1 MTNNQFDN
9 FFREQLKD
17 HSTAIPDGLW
27 EKIMPKNKKRPTT
40 FYFLNNWGLSL
51 LVTSLILGGIYGST
65 SYIHSLNNHFVKRI
79 SIIEKNTIANGT
91 KLAVENNTSAK
102 NKAIPN
108 ESIEIILT
116 NNLVKNTAKIAKQKQ
131 PILSNN
137 HIKNTLPNNLQTD
150 NYTNSTQFINE
161 SKNKP
166 VAGKDGSIINKSQ
179 VSGNSF
185 LNNKAAFQK
194 GTAPSMLFNQSVE
207 ENKAVFTKIDESL
220 PILINATDANNHFS
234 LVNKTLDFN
243 EHDKKIQGIIICPSI
258 KGRSSF
264 NSDWGIELYASPDYA
279 LKYVSNISAPQQYLD
294 KKDSSEQMQISYTA
308 GFRLIKPLN
317 DNFLLK
323 AGFQYSQL
331 NQKFSYRNE
340 NEYKTTTVITAR
352 TIIRSAGDT
361 ILVSD
366 TSVLRQ
372 IGYSVNTV
380 HNQFRSIDI
389 PVTLGYQFGNDD
401 LKFGINAGVVFN
413 LSSWY
418 QGEIL
423 DTTYAS
429 VPMNKVS
436 NALYKTNIGMGLY
449 TSMSLIKRINDNT
462 HLFFE
467 PYFRYNLS
475 NMTNSASPYN
485 QRFHIGGLS
494 VGLRFDLN
502 R

>member
-1 MTNNQFDN
+1 LTSSLGTNSKTIRLQCQKAFGKKLCPRIKN
-9 FFREQLKD
+9 RP
-17 HSTAIPDGLW
+17 TAFYL
-27 EKIMPKNKKRPTT
+27 PKNLGLGILIATLIIAGLYGGFKYEQTT
-40 FYFLNNWGLSL
+40 N
-51 LVTSLILGGIYGST
+51 
-65 SYIHSLNNHFVKRI
+65 
-79 SIIEKNTIANGT
+79 
-91 KLAVENNTSAK
+91 
-102 NKAIPN
+102 
-108 ESIEIILT
+108 
-116 NNLVKNTAKIAKQKQ
+116 NNLVKTTNSIDNNSKSVAQNSKNATQENIGAENTADITTVKIEKTVAFSASKT
-131 PILSNN
+131 NN
-137 HIKNTLPNNLQTD
+137 ENNLVNNNTTRSLLLKNQT
-150 NYTNSTQFINE
+150 TNKIVLISEQLV
-161 SKNKP
+161 NKQNVNNANT
-166 VAGKDGSIINKSQ
+166 VAGKISANRIENKSADE
-179 VSGNSF
+179 S
-185 LNNKAAFQK
+185 NKLA
-194 GTAPSMLFNQSVE
+194 E
-207 ENKAVFTKIDESL
+207 ENYVAFTKINPSFS
-220 PILINATDANNHFS
+220 ILLNTTELNNSFS
-234 LVNKTLDFN
+234 LVNKTLFYN
-243 EHDKKIQGIIICPSI
+243 AHDKKIQGIIICPNI

-264 NSDWGIELYASPDYA
+264 NTDWGIELYASPDYA

-340 NEYKTTTVITAR
+340 NEIKTTTVITAR

>member
-1 MTNNQFDN
+1 MINNQFDK

-17 HSTAIPDGLW
+17 HSAPVPEGLW
-27 EKIMPKNKKRPTT
+27 EKIMPKDKKRPIA
-40 FYFLNNWGLSL
+40 FYLSKKLGLGIL
-51 LVTSLILGGIYGST
+51 IASLIIAGIYGGFKYQQPT
-65 SYIHSLNNHFVKRI
+65 N
-79 SIIEKNTIANGT
+79 
-91 KLAVENNTSAK
+91 
-102 NKAIPN
+102 
-108 ESIEIILT
+108 
-116 NNLVKNTAKIAKQKQ
+116 NNLVKTNT
-131 PILSNN
+131 PIDNSNTPVLQT
-137 HIKNTLPNNLQTD
+137 IKNTSTENYSYSLPAKSKSKNQIKNSTENLIDKQKSSSSVALIENKDEKGTLSTVTLKESAD
-150 NYTNSTQFINE
+150 ENYT
-161 SKNKP
+161 
-166 VAGKDGSIINKSQ
+166 A
-179 VSGNSF
+179 
-185 LNNKAAFQK
+185 
-194 GTAPSMLFNQSVE
+194 
-207 ENKAVFTKIDESL
+207 FTKINPSL
-220 PILINATDANNHFS
+220 PILLNTTESNTSNA
-234 LVNKTLDFN
+234 LVNKTLLYN
-243 EHDKKIQGIIICPSI
+243 AHDKKIQGIIICPNVKS
-258 KGRSSF
+258 RSSF
-264 NSDWGIELYASPDYA
+264 NTDWGIELYASPDYA

-317 DNFLLK
+317 NNFLLK

-340 NEYKTTTVITAR
+340 NEIKTTTVITTR
-352 TIIRSAGDT
+352 IIIRSAGDT
-361 ILVSD
+361 ILVRD
-366 TSVLRQ
+366 TSVLQQ
-372 IGYSVNTV
+372 IGYNIKTV

-449 TSMSLIKRINDNT
+449 TSISLIKRINDNT

-475 NMTNSASPYN
+475 NMTNSVSPYN

-494 VGLRFDLN
+494 VGLRFNLN

>member
-1 MTNNQFDN
+1 MTNNQFDQ

-17 HSTAIPDGLW
+17 HSAPVPEGLW
-27 EKIMPKNKKRPTT
+27 EKIMPKDKKRPTA
-40 FYFLNNWGLSL
+40 FYLPKNVGLGIL
-51 LVTSLILGGIYGST
+51 IASLIIAGLYGGFKYEQAT
-65 SYIHSLNNHFVKRI
+65 
-79 SIIEKNTIANGT
+79 
-91 KLAVENNTSAK
+91 
-102 NKAIPN
+102 
-108 ESIEIILT
+108 T
-116 NNLVKNTAKIAKQKQ
+116 NNLVNTNIDNNRK
-131 PILSNN
+131 PIDQN
-137 HIKNTLPNNLQTD
+137 IKHTNSEGIRIENTTIVSSIKKE
-150 NYTNSTQFINE
+150 TNSTNSMVANNATKVVENQAII
-161 SKNKP
+161 SKN
-166 VAGKDGSIINKSQ
+166 SIEYNLANKIKADNYSYSFPAKSQ
-179 VSGNSF
+179 SKNQIKI
-185 LNNKAAFQK
+185 LTENIIDNKKSSASTTLIQNKNEK
-194 GTAPSMLFNQSVE
+194 GTLSTVTLNGSAD
-207 ENKAVFTKIDESL
+207 ENYTAFTKINPSF
-220 PILINATDANNHFS
+220 PILLNTTQSNNHFS
-234 LVNKTLDFN
+234 LVNKTLVYN
-243 EHDKKIQGIIICPSI
+243 AHDKKIQGIIICPNI

-264 NSDWGIELYASPDYA
+264 NTDWGIEFYASPDYA
-279 LKYVSNISAPQQYLD
+279 LKYVSNISAAQQYLD

-340 NEYKTTTVITAR
+340 NEIKTTTVITAR

-361 ILVSD
+361 VLVSD
-366 TSVLRQ
+366 TSVLQQ
-372 IGYSVNTV
+372 IGYKIKTV

-389 PVTLGYQFGNDD
+389 PVTIGYQFGNDD
-401 LKFGINAGVVFN
+401 LKFGVNAGVVFN

-423 DTTYAS
+423 DTTYTS

-449 TSMSLIKRINDNT
+449 TSFSLIKRINNNT

-475 NMTNSASPYN
+475 NMTNSISPYN

>member
-1 MTNNQFDN
+1 MTNNQFDK
-9 FFREQLKD
+9 FFRDQLKD
-17 HSTAIPDGLW
+17 HTAPVPEGLW
-27 EKIMPKNKKRPTT
+27 EKIMPKDKKRPTA
-40 FYFLNNWGLSL
+40 FYLPKNLGLGI
-51 LVTSLILGGIYGST
+51 LIATLIIAGLYGGLKYEQT
-65 SYIHSLNNHFVKRI
+65 TN
-79 SIIEKNTIANGT
+79 
-91 KLAVENNTSAK
+91 
-102 NKAIPN
+102 
-108 ESIEIILT
+108 
-116 NNLVKNTAKIAKQKQ
+116 NNLVKTTTNIDNNSKSVAQNSKNTTQENIGAENTADITTVKIEKTVAMSASKT
-131 PILSNN
+131 NN
-137 HIKNTLPNNLQTD
+137 ENNLVNNNTNRSLLLKNQTTNKIVLISEQLVNKQNGD
-150 NYTNSTQFINE
+150 NANT
-161 SKNKP
+161 
-166 VAGKDGSIINKSQ
+166 VVGKIHANRIENKSADE
-179 VSGNSF
+179 S
-185 LNNKAAFQK
+185 NKLA
-194 GTAPSMLFNQSVE
+194 E
-207 ENKAVFTKIDESL
+207 ENYVAFTKINPSF
-220 PILINATDANNHFS
+220 PILLNTTELNNNFS
-234 LVNKTLDFN
+234 LVNKTLAYN
-243 EHDKKIQGIIICPSI
+243 AHDKKIQGIIICPNI

-264 NSDWGIELYASPDYA
+264 NTDWGIELYASPDYA

>member
-1 MTNNQFDN
+1 MTNNQFDK
-9 FFREQLKD
+9 FFRDQLKD
-17 HSTAIPDGLW
+17 HTAPVPEGLW
-27 EKIMPKNKKRPTT
+27 EKIMPKDKKRPTA
-40 FYFLNNWGLSL
+40 FYLPKNLGLGI
-51 LVTSLILGGIYGST
+51 LIATLIIAGLYGGFKYEQT
-65 SYIHSLNNHFVKRI
+65 TN
-79 SIIEKNTIANGT
+79 
-91 KLAVENNTSAK
+91 
-102 NKAIPN
+102 
-108 ESIEIILT
+108 
-116 NNLVKNTAKIAKQKQ
+116 NNLVKTTNSIDNNSKSVAQNSKNATQENIGAENTADITTVKIEKTVAFSASKT
-131 PILSNN
+131 NN
-137 HIKNTLPNNLQTD
+137 ENNLVNNNTTRSLLLKNQT
-150 NYTNSTQFINE
+150 TNKIVLISEQLVNKQNVNNANTVVGKISANRIENRSADE
-161 SKNKP
+161 SNKL
-166 VAGKDGSIINKSQ
+166 A
-179 VSGNSF
+179 
-185 LNNKAAFQK
+185 
-194 GTAPSMLFNQSVE
+194 E
-207 ENKAVFTKIDESL
+207 ENYVAFTKINPSF
-220 PILINATDANNHFS
+220 PILLNTTELNNNFS
-234 LVNKTLDFN
+234 LVNKTLAYN
-243 EHDKKIQGIIICPSI
+243 AHDKKIQGIIICPNI

-264 NSDWGIELYASPDYA
+264 NTDWGIELYASPDYA

-294 KKDSSEQMQISYTA
+294 KKDSSEQMQISYTT

>member
-1 MTNNQFDN
+1 MTNNQFDK
-9 FFREQLKD
+9 FFREQLEN
-17 HSTAIPDGLW
+17 HSAPVPEGLW
-27 EKIMPKNKKRPTT
+27 EKIMPKDKKRPTA
-40 FYFLNNWGLSL
+40 FYLPKNLGLGIL
-51 LVTSLILGGIYGST
+51 IASLITAGLYGGFKYQQYS
-65 SYIHSLNNHFVKRI
+65 N
-79 SIIEKNTIANGT
+79 
-91 KLAVENNTSAK
+91 
-102 NKAIPN
+102 
-108 ESIEIILT
+108 
-116 NNLVKNTAKIAKQKQ
+116 NNLVKPSPSIDNNSTPIAQSTENTTAISAEKNQPINIHPTVAKAAAIATQKQALISKIENENIVSDNNKIANYSYLNTSKKQLKNQ
-131 PILSNN
+131 RKILTENAFGN
-137 HIKNTLPNNLQTD
+137 QQTAS
-150 NYTNSTQFINE
+150 STTT
-161 SKNKP
+161 
-166 VAGKDGSIINKSQ
+166 
-179 VSGNSF
+179 
-185 LNNKAAFQK
+185 LNNKSASQK
-194 GTAPSMLFNQSVE
+194 GIETFLLNESVDA
-207 ENKAVFTKIDESL
+207 NFYAFAKISPSL
-220 PILINATDANNHFS
+220 PIILNAEETNHNFS
-234 LVNKTLDFN
+234 LVNKTLDYN
-243 EHDKKIQGIIICPSI
+243 ENDKKIQGIIICPNI
-258 KGRSSF
+258 KGRSSSF
-264 NSDWGIELYASPDYA
+264 NTDWGIELYASPDYA

-340 NEYKTTTVITAR
+340 NEIKTTTVITAR

-389 PVTLGYQFGNDD
+389 PITLGYQFGNDD

-449 TSMSLIKRINDNT
+449 SSISLIKRINDNT

-475 NMTNSASPYN
+475 NMTNNVSPYN

>member
-1 MTNNQFDN
+1 MTNNQFDK
-9 FFREQLKD
+9 FFRDQLKD
-17 HSTAIPDGLW
+17 HTAPVPEGLW
-27 EKIMPKNKKRPTT
+27 EKIMPKDKKRPTA
-40 FYFLNNWGLSL
+40 FYLPKNLGLGI
-51 LVTSLILGGIYGST
+51 LIATLIIAGLYGGFKYEQT
-65 SYIHSLNNHFVKRI
+65 TN
-79 SIIEKNTIANGT
+79 
-91 KLAVENNTSAK
+91 
-102 NKAIPN
+102 
-108 ESIEIILT
+108 
-116 NNLVKNTAKIAKQKQ
+116 NNLVKTTTNIDNNSKSVAQNSKNTTQENIGAENTADITTVKIEKTVAMSASKTNNENNIVNNNTNRSLLLKNQTTNKIVLISEQLVNKQNV
-131 PILSNN
+131 NN
-137 HIKNTLPNNLQTD
+137 ANT
-150 NYTNSTQFINE
+150 
-161 SKNKP
+161 
-166 VAGKDGSIINKSQ
+166 VVGKISANRIENKSADE
-179 VSGNSF
+179 S
-185 LNNKAAFQK
+185 NKLA
-194 GTAPSMLFNQSVE
+194 E
-207 ENKAVFTKIDESL
+207 ENYVAFTKINPSF
-220 PILINATDANNHFS
+220 PILLNTTELNNNFS
-234 LVNKTLDFN
+234 LVNKTLAYN
-243 EHDKKIQGIIICPSI
+243 AHDKKIQGIIICPNI

-264 NSDWGIELYASPDYA
+264 NTDWGIELYASPDYA

>member
-1 MTNNQFDN
+1 MTNNQFDK
-9 FFREQLKD
+9 FFRDQLKD
-17 HSTAIPDGLW
+17 HTAPVPEGLW
-27 EKIMPKNKKRPTT
+27 EKIMPKDKKRPTA
-40 FYFLNNWGLSL
+40 FYLPKNLGLGI
-51 LVTSLILGGIYGST
+51 LIATLIIAGLYGGFKYEQT
-65 SYIHSLNNHFVKRI
+65 TN
-79 SIIEKNTIANGT
+79 
-91 KLAVENNTSAK
+91 
-102 NKAIPN
+102 
-108 ESIEIILT
+108 
-116 NNLVKNTAKIAKQKQ
+116 NNLVKTTTTIDNNSKSVAQNSKNTTQENIVAENTADITTVKNEKTVA
-131 PILSNN
+131 LSAS
-137 HIKNTLPNNLQTD
+137 KTNTENNLVNNNTTRSLLLKNQT
-150 NYTNSTQFINE
+150 TNKIVLISEQLV
-161 SKNKP
+161 NKQN
-166 VAGKDGSIINKSQ
+166 VNNANTVVGKISANRIENKSADE
-179 VSGNSF
+179 S
-185 LNNKAAFQK
+185 NKLA
-194 GTAPSMLFNQSVE
+194 E
-207 ENKAVFTKIDESL
+207 ENYVAFTKINPSF
-220 PILINATDANNHFS
+220 PILLNTTELNNNFS
-234 LVNKTLDFN
+234 LVNKTLAYN
-243 EHDKKIQGIIICPSI
+243 AHDKKIQGIIICPNI

-264 NSDWGIELYASPDYA
+264 NTDWGIELYASPDYA

-449 TSMSLIKRINDNT
+449 SSMSLIKRINDNT

>member
-1 MTNNQFDN
+1 MINNQFDK

-17 HSTAIPDGLW
+17 HSAQVPEGLW
-27 EKIMPKNKKRPTT
+27 EKIMPKDKKRPIA
-40 FYFLNNWGLSL
+40 FYLSKKIGLGVL
-51 LVTSLILGGIYGST
+51 IASLIIAGLYGGFKYQQT
-65 SYIHSLNNHFVKRI
+65 TN
-79 SIIEKNTIANGT
+79 
-91 KLAVENNTSAK
+91 
-102 NKAIPN
+102 
-108 ESIEIILT
+108 
-116 NNLVKNTAKIAKQKQ
+116 NNLVNTNID
-131 PILSNN
+131 NN
-137 HIKNTLPNNLQTD
+137 RNPFDQNIKNKNAEGISTENTTIISSVKKE
-150 NYTNSTQFINE
+150 TNSTNSIVTNATTIAVQKQTIISKSSIEYNLTNKIKADNYSYSFPAKGS
-161 SKNKP
+161 SKNQIKNSTENLIDKQKSSSSITLIEN
-166 VAGKDGSIINKSQ
+166 KDE
-179 VSGNSF
+179 
-185 LNNKAAFQK
+185 K
-194 GTAPSMLFNQSVE
+194 GTLSTVTLKESAD
-207 ENKAVFTKIDESL
+207 ENYTAFTKINPSL
-220 PILINATDANNHFS
+220 PILLNISETNNNFS
-234 LVNKTLDFN
+234 LLNKTLLYN
-243 EHDKKIQGIIICPSI
+243 AHDKKIQGIIICPNI
-258 KGRSSF
+258 KSRSSF
-264 NSDWGIELYASPDYA
+264 NTDWGIELYASPDYA

-317 DNFLLK
+317 NNFLLK

-340 NEYKTTTVITAR
+340 NEIKTTTVITTR
-352 TIIRSAGDT
+352 IIIRSAGDT
-361 ILVSD
+361 ILVRD
-366 TSVLRQ
+366 TSVLQQ
-372 IGYSVNTV
+372 IGYNIKTV

-423 DTTYAS
+423 DTTYTS

-449 TSMSLIKRINDNT
+449 TSISLIKRINDNT

-475 NMTNSASPYN
+475 NMTNSVSPYN

-494 VGLRFDLN
+494 VGLRFNLN

>member
-1 MTNNQFDN
+1 MTNNQFDK
-9 FFREQLKD
+9 FFRDQLKD
-17 HSTAIPDGLW
+17 HTAPVPEGLW
-27 EKIMPKNKKRPTT
+27 EKIMPKDKKRPTA
-40 FYFLNNWGLSL
+40 FYLPKNLGLGI
-51 LVTSLILGGIYGST
+51 LIATLIIAGLYGGFKYEQT
-65 SYIHSLNNHFVKRI
+65 TN
-79 SIIEKNTIANGT
+79 
-91 KLAVENNTSAK
+91 
-102 NKAIPN
+102 
-108 ESIEIILT
+108 
-116 NNLVKNTAKIAKQKQ
+116 NNLVKTTNSIDNNSKSVAQNSKNATQENIGAENTADITTVKIEKTVAFSASKT
-131 PILSNN
+131 NN
-137 HIKNTLPNNLQTD
+137 ENNLVNNNTTRSLLLKNQT
-150 NYTNSTQFINE
+150 TNKIVLISEQLV
-161 SKNKP
+161 NKQNVNNANT
-166 VAGKDGSIINKSQ
+166 VAGKISANRIENKSADE
-179 VSGNSF
+179 S
-185 LNNKAAFQK
+185 NKLA
-194 GTAPSMLFNQSVE
+194 E
-207 ENKAVFTKIDESL
+207 ENYVAFTKINPSFS
-220 PILINATDANNHFS
+220 ILLNTTELNNSFS
-234 LVNKTLDFN
+234 LVNKTLFYN
-243 EHDKKIQGIIICPSI
+243 AHDKKIQGIIICPNI

-264 NSDWGIELYASPDYA
+264 NTDWGIELYASPDYA

-340 NEYKTTTVITAR
+340 NEIKTTTVITAR

>member
-1 MTNNQFDN
+1 MTNNQFDQ

-17 HSTAIPDGLW
+17 HTAPVPEGLW
-27 EKIMPKNKKRPTT
+27 EKIMPKDKKRPTA
-40 FYFLNNWGLSL
+40 FYLSKNIGLGI
-51 LVTSLILGGIYGST
+51 LVATVIIAGIYGGFRFERS
-65 SYIHSLNNHFVKRI
+65 
-79 SIIEKNTIANGT
+79 
-91 KLAVENNTSAK
+91 
-102 NKAIPN
+102 
-108 ESIEIILT
+108 T
-116 NNLVKNTAKIAKQKQ
+116 NNSLVKTT
-131 PILSNN
+131 PI
-137 HIKNTLPNNLQTD
+137 
-150 NYTNSTQFINE
+150 IN
-161 SKNKP
+161 NKP
-166 VAGKDGSIINKSQ
+166 VAQNKKSTTEENI
-179 VSGNSF
+179 GTE
-185 LNNKAAFQK
+185 NNKDISTIKLEKTVTLAVSKTNTENKLVNNNTTRSFPIK
-194 GTAPSMLFNQSVE
+194 NQPVNETVQISEHLVNKQNSNHTNAILGKQSADKIENTSTEETNKLVE
-207 ENKAVFTKIDESL
+207 ENYVAFTKINPSF
-220 PILINATDANNHFS
+220 PILLNTTELNHNFS
-234 LVNKTLDFN
+234 LVNKTLVYN
-243 EHDKKIQGIIICPSI
+243 AHDKKIQGIIICPNI

-264 NSDWGIELYASPDYA
+264 NTDWGIELYASPDYA

>member
-1 MTNNQFDN
+1 MINNQFDK
-9 FFREQLKD
+9 FFRDQLKD
-17 HSTAIPDGLW
+17 HSAPVPEGLW
-27 EKIMPKNKKRPTT
+27 EKIMPKDKKRPIA
-40 FYFLNNWGLSL
+40 FYLSKKLGLGIL
-51 LVTSLILGGIYGST
+51 IASLIIAGIYGGFKYQQPT
-65 SYIHSLNNHFVKRI
+65 N
-79 SIIEKNTIANGT
+79 
-91 KLAVENNTSAK
+91 
-102 NKAIPN
+102 
-108 ESIEIILT
+108 
-116 NNLVKNTAKIAKQKQ
+116 NNLVKTNT
-131 PILSNN
+131 PIDNSNTPVLQT
-137 HIKNTLPNNLQTD
+137 IKNTSTENYSYSLPAKSKSKNQIKFLIENSINDQKSSSSTTHLDNKDEKETLSTLPLNESAD
-150 NYTNSTQFINE
+150 ENYT
-161 SKNKP
+161 
-166 VAGKDGSIINKSQ
+166 A
-179 VSGNSF
+179 
-185 LNNKAAFQK
+185 
-194 GTAPSMLFNQSVE
+194 
-207 ENKAVFTKIDESL
+207 FTKINPSL
-220 PILINATDANNHFS
+220 PILLNISETNNNFS
-234 LVNKTLDFN
+234 LLNKTLLYN
-243 EHDKKIQGIIICPSI
+243 AHDKKIQGIIICPNVKS
-258 KGRSSF
+258 RSSF
-264 NSDWGIELYASPDYA
+264 NTDWGIELYASPDYA

-317 DNFLLK
+317 NNFLLK

-340 NEYKTTTVITAR
+340 NEIKTTTVITTR
-352 TIIRSAGDT
+352 IIIRSAGDT
-361 ILVSD
+361 ILVRD
-366 TSVLRQ
+366 TSVLQQ
-372 IGYSVNTV
+372 IGYNIKTV

-449 TSMSLIKRINDNT
+449 TSISLIKRINDNT

-475 NMTNSASPYN
+475 NMTNSVSPYN

-494 VGLRFDLN
+494 VGLRFNLN

>member
-1 MTNNQFDN
+1 MTNNQFDK
-9 FFREQLKD
+9 FFRDQLKD
-17 HSTAIPDGLW
+17 HTAPVPEGLW
-27 EKIMPKNKKRPTT
+27 EKIMPKDKKRPTA
-40 FYFLNNWGLSL
+40 FYLPKNLGLGI
-51 LVTSLILGGIYGST
+51 LIATLIIAGLYGGFKYEQT
-65 SYIHSLNNHFVKRI
+65 TN
-79 SIIEKNTIANGT
+79 
-91 KLAVENNTSAK
+91 
-102 NKAIPN
+102 
-108 ESIEIILT
+108 
-116 NNLVKNTAKIAKQKQ
+116 NNLVKTTTTIDNNSKSVAQNSKNTTQENIVAENTADITTVKNEKTVA
-131 PILSNN
+131 LSAS
-137 HIKNTLPNNLQTD
+137 KTNTENNLVNNNTNRSLLLKNQTTNKIVLISEQLVNKQNGD
-150 NYTNSTQFINE
+150 NANT
-161 SKNKP
+161 
-166 VAGKDGSIINKSQ
+166 VVGKIHANRIENKSADE
-179 VSGNSF
+179 S
-185 LNNKAAFQK
+185 NKLA
-194 GTAPSMLFNQSVE
+194 E
-207 ENKAVFTKIDESL
+207 ENYVAFTKINPSF
-220 PILINATDANNHFS
+220 PILLNTTELNNNFS
-234 LVNKTLDFN
+234 LVNKTLAN
-243 EHDKKIQGIIICPSI
+243 NAHDKKIQGIIICPNI

-264 NSDWGIELYASPDYA
+264 NTDWGIELYASPDYA